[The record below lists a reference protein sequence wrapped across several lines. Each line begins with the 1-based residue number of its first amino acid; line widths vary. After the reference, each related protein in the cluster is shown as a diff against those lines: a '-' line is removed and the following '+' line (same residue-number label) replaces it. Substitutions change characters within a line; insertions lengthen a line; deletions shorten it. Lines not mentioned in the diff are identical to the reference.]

1 MLVRRV
7 DSVPMPHFSSPA
19 LLLDSNFWPASSL
32 KLLLYGYAGDFTS
45 NNQSEFAAAGVG
57 LEEFIAAGGRRL
69 DIFTGSEFL
78 CNALPEWLAPDPNH
92 DRQRSTSLQPLF
104 VGLQRRSTR
113 PGQARRLG
121 EPLFASFCLLFCL
134 WLRGGGS
141 RIFGADERTKFPLR
155 HVLQHNEGLWRL
167 RGVTGSPRHEN

>member
-19 LLLDSNFWPASSL
+19 LLLESNFWPASSL

-92 DRQRSTSLQPLF
+92 DRQRSTSVQPLF
-104 VGLQRRSTR
+104 VGLQRRIVECLTKLAYCRFHHVKAHAPPPSLAV
-113 PGQARRLG
+113 PLKARCPSLATGHPRVG
-121 EPLFASFCLLFCL
+121 AFPVQSVASA
-134 WLRGGGS
+134 S
-141 RIFGADERTKFPLR
+141 
-155 HVLQHNEGLWRL
+155 
-167 RGVTGSPRHEN
+167 